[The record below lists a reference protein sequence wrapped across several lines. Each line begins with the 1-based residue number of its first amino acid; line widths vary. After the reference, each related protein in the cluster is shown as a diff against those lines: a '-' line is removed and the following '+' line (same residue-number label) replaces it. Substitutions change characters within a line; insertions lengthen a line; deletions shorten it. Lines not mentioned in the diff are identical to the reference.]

1 MGIEALSP
9 RNESWEKAEELR
21 EEKMSFI
28 TYSLDY
34 YQRELQELE
43 SAVATEATIY
53 KAKQLLKMLDD
64 LADEGYFELNE
75 KLEEAFQAVS
85 WLRSYISNHHAE
97 PFALIHKPLEES
109 ELIYGERDV
118 ELTEAVDEI
127 IAKAKATEEDNN
139 SFIEE
144 LKKFCEW
151 IGYEEDTA
159 YIFLLRDTL
168 IPYIYYK
175 EKGREQIHPWLLGR
189 KTLNLISGKER
200 VDDEIR
206 ASVIKALENGQVHG
220 FSEFCDYVLPDIR
233 ESIRYYPQIE
243 NCFRKMLG
251 EITTKRIFVIE
262 SGCSGTFPLLL
273 MSLDERVDVRMYTTY
288 PYLLEAYG
296 DRIYTPKYE
305 ENRLFETL
313 YSQDLYFRF
322 SDLRDGKFYVN
333 QCKNAVV
340 EKKALEEIK
349 AVIG

>member
-1 MGIEALSP
+1 
-9 RNESWEKAEELR
+9 
-21 EEKMSFI
+21 MSFI

-34 YQRELQELE
+34 YHRELQELE

-109 ELIYGERDV
+109 EIIYGKRDL
-118 ELTEAVDEI
+118 ELTKAIDEI
-127 IAKAKATEEDNN
+127 IVKAKA
-139 SFIEE
+139 
-144 LKKFCEW
+144 
-151 IGYEEDTA
+151 G
-159 YIFLLRDTL
+159 
-168 IPYIYYK
+168 
-175 EKGREQIHPWLLGR
+175 
-189 KTLNLISGKER
+189 
-200 VDDEIR
+200 
-206 ASVIKALENGQVHG
+206 
-220 FSEFCDYVLPDIR
+220 
-233 ESIRYYPQIE
+233 
-243 NCFRKMLG
+243 
-251 EITTKRIFVIE
+251 
-262 SGCSGTFPLLL
+262 
-273 MSLDERVDVRMYTTY
+273 ERVDVRMYTTY
-288 PYLLEAYG
+288 PYLLESYG